1 MPSSLQVDYRNDKSR
16 ATAATTE
23 MYLQLNFVSFWGF
36 WGAVVAVDPRTQWNR
51 GGIFGG
57 RSADHIPCQ
66 NMA

>member
-1 MPSSLQVDYRNDKSR
+1 VT

-36 WGAVVAVDPRTQWNR
+36 WWAVVAVDPRTQWNR
-51 GGIFGG
+51 GGFSGG